1 VPVSSLLRFTVS
13 LLAAFLLLGAQ
24 CLWAAEQGP
33 IEARPFASLT
43 ELVLAASALSL
54 VAALIALRTL
64 TRRLRTLASALD
76 GFRRDRFLV
85 PLRLAFAD
93 AQGDQIHRIAA
104 ALQEM
109 SERIASQLQQVAQI
123 DTHRRE
129 LLANVSHDL
138 RTPLASMQGY
148 LEILLLR
155 RGTLNPEEERSYLEV
170 AAKHTE
176 RLGKLVDD
184 LFKLTKFDANEVQL
198 DAEPFPLTELAQDV
212 VQKFQLAAERRG
224 LRLETVLRED
234 TPPVLGD
241 IGMIERVL
249 ENLIENAMRHTSA
262 NGVVRVHVEASG
274 ERVALR
280 VADTGHGIPSEELPH
295 VFDRYYRGDRGEA
308 VDAGNVGLGLAIT
321 QRIVTLHG
329 GAIRVD
335 STVGK
340 GTTFSLDLPLASLL
354 PPP

>member
-1 VPVSSLLRFTVS
+1 MRLLSLIRFAVSWMT
-13 LLAAFLLLGAQ
+13 AFLLLRGQ
-24 CLWAAEQGP
+24 YLWAAEQVP
-33 IEARPFASLT
+33 IEARLFPWVT

-54 VAALIALRTL
+54 VAALIAFKTL
-64 TRRLRTLASALD
+64 TRHLRMLASALA
-76 GFRRDRFLV
+76 GFRRDGCLI
-85 PLRLAFAD
+85 PLRLGFAD
-93 AQGDQIHRIAA
+93 TQGDELQRIAA

-109 SERIASQLQQVAQI
+109 SERVASQLQQVTQI

-148 LEILLLR
+148 LDILLLR
-155 RGTLNPEEERSYLEV
+155 RGTLSSEEERSYLEV

-184 LFKLTKFDANEVQL
+184 LFKLTKFDAKEVQL
-198 DAEPFPLTELAQDV
+198 DAEPFPLTELAQDI

-224 LRLETVLRED
+224 LCLETVLRED
-234 TPPVLGD
+234 TPPVIGD

-249 ENLIENAMRHTSA
+249 ENLIENAMRHTSP
-262 NGVVRVHVEASG
+262 NGVVRVHVEPAG
-274 ERVALR
+274 ERVVLR
-280 VADTGHGIPSEELPH
+280 VADTGHGISSEELPH

-329 GAIRVD
+329 GSIKVD
-335 STVGK
+335 STVGR
-340 GTTFSLDLPLASLL
+340 GTTFSFDLPLAPL
-354 PPP
+354 PAP